1 MDNKYILAIN
11 PGSTSTKI
19 ALFLNEKK
27 ILSTNVSHSSKE
39 ISKFP
44 KIIDQKDFRSKI
56 VLDFLKENS
65 FNTEQLSAVV
75 GRGGLL
81 SPMKSGTYIVNQE
94 MIDYLAANSLE
105 HASNLGAI
113 IADSIAKL
121 ENVTAF
127 IVDPVVVDEMDKTAK
142 ITGIPEI
149 ERKSIWHALN
159 HKSVGREA
167 AKSLSKKYEDCNLII
182 VHLGGGISIA
192 AHKKGFAV
200 DVNNALNGDGPF
212 SPERAGS
219 IPAWSL
225 VEFVI
230 SNKYTFSEIKKM
242 ITGKGGIVAHLNT
255 NDLREV
261 ENRISKNDKKAE
273 LIYRA
278 MAYNVSKSIG
288 AMGPVLKGDI
298 DAIVLTGGLAHSKYF
313 VNLIK
318 SRVEFLAP
326 VLVFP
331 GEDEMKA
338 LASGVL
344 RVLKGEEKVK
354 IWGN

>member
-27 ILSTNVSHSSKE
+27 ILSTNIPHSSKE
-39 ISKFP
+39 ITKFP

-94 MIDYLAANSLE
+94 MIDYLTTNSLE

-121 ENVTAF
+121 ANINAF

-149 ERKSIWHALN
+149 ERKNIWHALN
-159 HKSVGREA
+159 HKSAGREA

-192 AHKKGFAV
+192 AHKKGLAV

-225 VEFVI
+225 VELVK
-230 SNKYTFSEIKKM
+230 SNKYTFPEIKKM

-261 ENRISKNDKKAE
+261 ENRISENDKKAE
-273 LIYRA
+273 LIYNA
-278 MAYNVSKSIG
+278 MAYNISKSIG
-288 AMGPVLKGDI
+288 AMGPVFKGDI
-298 DAIVLTGGLAHSKYF
+298 DVIVLTGGLAHSKNF

-338 LASGVL
+338 LANGVL

-354 IWGN
+354 IWKN

>member
-19 ALFLNEKK
+19 ALFLSEKK
-27 ILSTNVSHSSKE
+27 ILSSNIPHSSEE

-56 VLDFLKENS
+56 VSDFLEKNS
-65 FNTEQLSAVV
+65 FNPKHLSAVV

-81 SPMKSGTYIVNQE
+81 SPMKSGTYIVNQK
-94 MIDYLAANSLE
+94 MIDYLATNSLE

-121 ENVTAF
+121 ANVNAF
-127 IVDPVVVDEMDKTAK
+127 IVDPVVVDEMDETAK

-149 ERKSIWHALN
+149 KRKSIWHALN
-159 HKSVGREA
+159 QKSAGREA
-167 AKSLSKKYEDCNLII
+167 AKLLNKKYKDCNLII

-192 AHKKGFAV
+192 AHKKGLAV

-225 VEFVI
+225 VELVKL
-230 SNKYTFSEIKKM
+230 NKYTFTDIKKM
-242 ITGKGGIVAHLNT
+242 IAGKGGIVAHLKT

-261 ENRISKNDKKAE
+261 ENRISENDKKAE
-273 LIYRA
+273 LIYNA
-278 MAYNVSKSIG
+278 MAYNISKSIG
-288 AMGPVLKGDI
+288 AMGPVFRGDI
-298 DAIVLTGGLAHSKYF
+298 DAIVLTGGIAYSKKF
-313 VNLIK
+313 VDLIK
-318 SRVEFLAP
+318 SRVEFLAR
-326 VLVFP
+326 VLVLP
-331 GEDEMKA
+331 GEDEMGA
-338 LASGVL
+338 LVKGVL
-344 RVLKGEEKVK
+344 RVLNGKEKAK
-354 IWGN
+354 IWKN

>member
-19 ALFLNEKK
+19 TLFLNEKK
-27 ILSTNVSHSSKE
+27 IVSTNISHSSEE

-56 VLDFLKENS
+56 VLDFLEKNS
-65 FNTEQLSAVV
+65 FNPEHLSAVV

-81 SPMKSGTYIVNQE
+81 SPMKSGTYIVNQK
-94 MIDYLAANSLE
+94 MIDYLATNSLE

-121 ENVTAF
+121 SNVNAF
-127 IVDPVVVDEMDKTAK
+127 IVDPVVVDEMDETAK

-149 ERKSIWHALN
+149 KRKSIWHALN
-159 HKSVGREA
+159 QKSAGREA
-167 AKSLSKKYEDCNLII
+167 AKLLNKKYKDCNLII

-192 AHKKGFAV
+192 AHKKGLAV

-225 VEFVI
+225 VELVK
-230 SNKYTFSEIKKM
+230 SNKYTFPEIKKM
-242 ITGKGGIVAHLNT
+242 ITGKAGIVAHLKV
-255 NDLREV
+255 NDIREV
-261 ENRISKNDKKAE
+261 EKRISENDKKAE

-278 MAYNVSKSIG
+278 MAYNISKSIG

-298 DAIVLTGGLAHSKYF
+298 DAIVLTGGIAYSKKF
-313 VNLIK
+313 VDLIK
-318 SRVEFLAP
+318 SRVEFLAR
-326 VLVFP
+326 VLVLP
-331 GEDEMKA
+331 GEDEMGA
-338 LASGVL
+338 LVKGVL
-344 RVLKGEEKVK
+344 RVLNDKEKAK
-354 IWGN
+354 IWRN